1 MTTFTIHTVE
11 SAPAEV
17 KEILETV
24 EKRQQWLYSQP
35 NRSLGQCPDCFRSLP
50 NCLIYPPSQ
59 QPDTR

>member
-24 EKRQQWLYSQP
+24 EKAISP
-35 NRSLGQCPDCFRSLP
+35 
-50 NCLIYPPSQ
+50 
-59 QPDTR
+59 T